1 MTGFSVRQAGFC
13 ETQNVISNASLLDFL
28 CRKRIKTMKNKDGKR
43 LGRPRL
49 GAEKRRYRI
58 AASFT
63 LEERNQIMEVAEWC
77 RLSPS
82 EVLHRAAL
90 LLKIKPPPPR
100 VNLEAIRV
108 INEISKSFSLL
119 LKRFETDHT
128 IDISAVEEYLKI
140 LANLKSAIMENE

>member
-1 MTGFSVRQAGFC
+1 
-13 ETQNVISNASLLDFL
+13 
-28 CRKRIKTMKNKDGKR
+28 MKNKDGKR

-63 LEERNQIMEVAEWC
+63 LEERNQILEVAEWC

-90 LLKIKPPPPR
+90 LLKIKPPPPK
-100 VNLEAIRV
+100 VNLEAIRI
-108 INEISKSFSLL
+108 INEISKNFSLL
-119 LKRFETDHT
+119 LKKL
-128 IDISAVEEYLKI
+128 EEDRTVDTRVVDTYFRI
-140 LANLKSAIMENE
+140 LAGLKSAIMENE

>member
-1 MTGFSVRQAGFC
+1 
-13 ETQNVISNASLLDFL
+13 
-28 CRKRIKTMKNKDGKR
+28 MKNKNKKR
-43 LGRPRL
+43 LGRLRL

-77 RLSPS
+77 RLPPS
-82 EVLHRAAL
+82 EVLRRTAL

-108 INEISKSFSLL
+108 INEISKNFSLL

-128 IDISAVEEYLKI
+128 IDTSVVDKYFKI
-140 LANLKSAIMENE
+140 LAGLKSAIMENE